1 MRLSVSIRSA
11 TAFSCKY
18 LSRSYPSVMV
28 TVACSNTSE
37 SVRERTT
44 ETVFFLF
51 RFMFC
56 QAIAKGVTRCV
67 FFADTGFRFFPVL
80 KGCAE
85 RASAYFTA
93 STGEIFASSLHG
105 RIQLIQ
111 TVRKAKTA
119 LPAKTQ
125 GFGEIVKSFA
135 KVVFFIM
142 NGMSHTAIKYP
153 AKSPA
158 GIPTTHRR
166 YACLRTMPASCL
178 RVVPMV
184 LSSP

>member
-44 ETVFFLF
+44 EMVFFPVSFHVLPSHCE
-51 RFMFC
+51 RRN
-56 QAIAKGVTRCV
+56 ARV

-119 LPAKTQ
+119 LPAKT
-125 GFGEIVKSFA
+125 KDSA
-135 KVVFFIM
+135 K
-142 NGMSHTAIKYP
+142 
-153 AKSPA
+153 
-158 GIPTTHRR
+158 
-166 YACLRTMPASCL
+166 L
-178 RVVPMV
+178 
-184 LSSP
+184 